1 MAERVTMVGP
11 RWLRLVPGAALVA
24 VVLVAATTAWDA
36 LLANHPAYPATLLVS
51 LLLGVWLVV
60 SGLRPKRPAKPGK
73 IRGLFRGLASLAGLG
88 LAAVLL
94 WLAPYPA
101 EDVALDA
108 LVSSETVTVEESRA
122 STVFEP
128 VAEAQGALLLYPGA
142 LVDPRAYARHA
153 RDIAEQ
159 GFTVVVPKC
168 PLDLALLCTGVAE
181 GFIATDLPWS
191 VGGHSLGGTAASLV
205 ANTRDD
211 IAGLVFWASY
221 PQPDLSER
229 DDLTVTSISG
239 SNDGLSTPADIEA
252 SRANLPTTTEFV
264 EVEGANH
271 ASFGGYGPQAGDG
284 DATLDAESAREQI
297 VEATVAALERAGAGS
312 PSQ

>member
-1 MAERVTMVGP
+1 MAERVTMLGP

-24 VVLVAATTAWDA
+24 VVVVAATTAWDA
-36 LLANHPAYPATLLVS
+36 LLANNPAYPATLVVS

-60 SGLRPKRPAKPGK
+60 SGLRPQRSARPGP
-73 IRGLFRGLASLAGLG
+73 IRGLFRGLAALAGLG

-108 LVSSETVTVEESRA
+108 LESSETVTVENSRA

-128 VAEAQGALLLYPGA
+128 VTEAQGGLVLYPGA

-159 GFTVVVPKC
+159 GYTVVVPKC
-168 PLDLALLCTGVAE
+168 PFDLALLCTAAAE
-181 GFIATDLPWS
+181 DVVTTDLPWA
-191 VGGHSLGGTAASLV
+191 VGGHSLGGTAASLF
-205 ANTRDD
+205 ADTSDD
-211 IAGLVFWASY
+211 VSGLVFWASY
-221 PQPDLSER
+221 PQPDLSDR
-229 DDLTVTSISG
+229 DDLAVTSISG
-239 SNDGLSTPADIEA
+239 SQDGLSTPDDIEA
-252 SRANLPTTTEFV
+252 SRTKLPTTAQFV

-271 ASFGGYGPQAGDG
+271 ASFGSYGAQAGDG
-284 DATLDAESAREQI
+284 EATLDPAEARAEI
-297 VEATVAALERAGAGS
+297 VAATLAGLARVTEAAS
-312 PSQ
+312 